1 MIPHGIIVVS
11 SHRSIVVGGGVAG
24 IAAAWRL
31 AKAGRQVTLVESRHA
46 LGGRARSF
54 PDPVVTGRLT
64 DSCQH
69 VVMGCCSSL
78 LSLLRQMG
86 LQGLLRPHPVIHF
99 LSPGGRRSRFE
110 ASRLPPPVHLAWA
123 LAGLHHLGLADKA
136 GIAAS
141 IASLAMRGTGAART
155 FGEWLA
161 RRGQG
166 ARVVRDFWD
175 LVIVSAL
182 NQPSAGA
189 CPRLARKVFIDG
201 FLAARD
207 SHELRLPV
215 VSLEELFNI
224 YMGKRLA
231 GAGVRILTATDC
243 KSILQ
248 GHGRVTGIALR
259 DGTRLEAGSVV
270 LAVPWERLPAMLA
283 GLPEGAVRCRGESL
297 RRAGIAAVHL
307 WFDRRV
313 LPTSHA
319 ALVGATA
326 QWLFRHPSADAGDG
340 YLQAVVSGIDETD
353 HDAESL
359 ANSVIRDI
367 GRFCPASRRA
377 KLIRSKVVREN
388 LATFKVPPGVE
399 NDRPRPGM
407 VFPGLAIAG
416 DWTGTGWPATMEGAC
431 RSGIESATT
440 LLAPRGC

>member
-1 MIPHGIIVVS
+1 MVNHGFIVVTS
-11 SHRSIVVGGGVAG
+11 QRSIVVGGGVAG

-31 AKAGRQVTLVESRHA
+31 AKAGHQVTLVESRHA

-54 PDPVVTGRLT
+54 PDPVEKGRLV

-78 LSLLRQMG
+78 LALLRQMG
-86 LQGLLRPHPVIHF
+86 LSGLLRPHPVIHF
-99 LSPGGRRSRFE
+99 LSHGGRRSRFE
-110 ASRLPPPVHLAWA
+110 ASRLPPPGHLAWA
-123 LAGLHHLGLADKA
+123 LAGLHHLGVADKA

-141 IASLAMRGTGAART
+141 IASLAVRGTGTAPT

-207 SHELRLPV
+207 SHELRLPIIP
-215 VSLEELFNI
+215 LEDLFHRH
-224 YMGKRLA
+224 MGERLA

-243 KSILQ
+243 KTLLP
-248 GHGRVTGIALR
+248 GRGRVTGIALR
-259 DGTRLEAGSVV
+259 DGARLEAETVV
-270 LAVPWERLPAMLA
+270 LAVPWERLPALLA
-283 GLPEGAVRCRGESL
+283 GLPGGAVRCRGESL

-313 LPTSHA
+313 LPTAHA

-326 QWLFRHPSADAGDG
+326 QWLFRHPLADAGDG
-340 YLQAVVSGIDETD
+340 YLQAVVSGIDETN

-359 ANSVIRDI
+359 ANAVIGDI

-377 KLIRSKVVREN
+377 RLIKSKVVREN
-388 LATFKVPPGVE
+388 LATFRVPPGVE
-399 NDRPRPGM
+399 NDRPRPGI

-431 RSGIESATT
+431 RSGIEAATA
-440 LLAPRGC
+440 LLAPQGC